1 MANDD
6 ASDVPIAD
14 NVGACLLILLVVV
27 IAAEWGRAC
36 TTVATIAH
44 GTEEASARPS
54 DRRIVTI

>member
-6 ASDVPIAD
+6 ASDVPTAD

-27 IAAEWGRAC
+27 IA
-36 TTVATIAH
+36 VATIAH

-54 DRRIVTI
+54 DRRIGTI